1 MPDVIKSLPFEE
13 MATKPP
19 LTGRIRI
26 TDEMQ
31 QTLALL
37 SGWDGASRRLL
48 KVSQSGALYVCSP
61 RVKGIINQQGDGDAD
76 DIQLPDIPT
85 SEVLIRAKPTN
96 AGRIWVNFS
105 AAAADNVGYPLDSGE
120 HVILSVNNLHSL
132 YLHYTKNNDWAIVVY
147 TK

>member
-1 MPDVIKSLPFEE
+1 MPDIIKSLPFEE
-13 MATKPP
+13 LATKPP
-19 LTGRIRI
+19 LTGRVRI
-26 TDEMQ
+26 SDDMQ
-31 QTLALL
+31 QTLTLL

-96 AGRIWVNFS
+96 TGRIWVNFS
-105 AAAADNVGYPLDSGE
+105 AAAAVDIGYPLDSGE

-132 YLHYTKNNDWAIVVY
+132 HLHYTKNDDWAIVIY